1 MSRTSRLVVNTFLII
16 FRRLLLPLAT
26 VVVSVVIGIIF
37 HNWVIPVVVLA
48 AVALLMVL
56 NRIRPQNYTLIA
68 RNVTNAHEFLKKS
81 FSDKL
86 DSEDLL
92 LAFAGIVAASPYL
105 AKNQLSLADIVKAVE
120 YAKKKQIFLLGRHI
134 EIHDFNFLSHDQSSY
149 DLMMRN
155 DTLLDFT
162 LNVAALELAVDAMN
176 PQMTPMDVLGAV
188 SNMKSMTFKAIEETR
203 KKGRV
208 PPGIVDMSNR
218 VMASMPVDTIR
229 EALRGEEKNSE

>member
-1 MSRTSRLVVNTFLII
+1 
-16 FRRLLLPLAT
+16 LAT
-26 VVVSVVIGIIF
+26 VVVGVVVGLIF
-37 HNWVIPVVVLA
+37 HSWVIPVAVVGG
-48 AVALLMVL
+48 VALLMVL

-68 RNVTNAHEFLKKS
+68 RNVTNAHEFLKKN
-81 FSDKL
+81 FSGKL

-92 LAFAGIVAASPYL
+92 LAFTGIVAASPYL

-134 EIHDFNFLSHDQSSY
+134 DIYDFNYLSRDPSSY
-149 DLMMRN
+149 DLMMKN
-155 DTLLDFT
+155 DLLLDFT

-188 SNMKSMTFKAIEETR
+188 SNMKSGTYKAIEETR

-208 PPGIVDMSNR
+208 SPGIADMSNR
-218 VMASMPVDTIR
+218 VMASVDVNAIR
-229 EALRGEEKNSE
+229 EALQGGERSNA